1 MLYYGYKNKKL
12 RRNSMRTIITD
23 NRNIDRNVNERIDN
37 RNIIETIE
45 TDSSVL
51 GFSKEGGDA

>member
-1 MLYYGYKNKKL
+1 MT
-12 RRNSMRTIITD
+12 TIITI

-45 TDSSVL
+45 TDNSVL
-51 GFSKEGGDA
+51 DFSTPEWV

>member
-1 MLYYGYKNKKL
+1 
-12 RRNSMRTIITD
+12 MRTIIIT

-45 TDSSVL
+45 TDNTLSCS
-51 GFSKEGGDA
+51 FSNPEWV